1 MAALRPPGLLQQNRL
16 PCPSADGFNDGTME
30 SRRPIGLPLVPA
42 AWLLPFDHRDRL
54 GEFGRVN
61 ASEAIGGVRGAYLD
75 HLFQP
80 AFVRTTID
88 IDPAVGDPP

>member
-1 MAALRPPGLLQQNRL
+1 M
-16 PCPSADGFNDGTME
+16 
-30 SRRPIGLPLVPA
+30 
-42 AWLLPFDHRDRL
+42 LPFDHRDRL